1 MHDYSFKK
9 AIPVWADGREKEM
22 NVWLAFTTKVPC
34 GKHTILSVTG
44 SSAYNIRINGE
55 FFAFGPARCA
65 HGFYRVDELDL
76 TFSLSQ
82 KENEITITVA
92 GYNCNSFYH
101 LDQPSFFCA
110 EIISDSE
117 IIAASGKS
125 GFSCREVS
133 QHEQKAER

>member
-1 MHDYSFKK
+1 MHDYSFKR
-9 AIPVWADGREKEM
+9 AVPVWADGREKEM

-76 TFSLSQ
+76 TFSSRKRKRNNDNRRRVQLQQLLSSRSAVVFLRR
-82 KENEITITVA
+82 NYF
-92 GYNCNSFYH
+92 G
-101 LDQPSFFCA
+101 
-110 EIISDSE
+110 
-117 IIAASGKS
+117 
-125 GFSCREVS
+125 R
-133 QHEQKAER
+133 